1 MDKIY
6 EAAAKYVALSRYEYK
21 FILSRNRK
29 LLELRVDFRDEDF
42 YHLTGL
48 QYLKDIDIPR
58 NRKKTLDDIIYKKR
72 ITDSRLENSRFYVN
86 PVPDK
91 DIQSRINSLRFLE
104 EYIDTDNIIRVFST
118 RNQPHMASLINADYI
133 IESQFKGDSD
143 TVYIFLKHREENP
156 EYCCVVSFFK
166 KDKAVYGG
174 DILYWMQK
182 TKVFG
187 DNLTVLYQHKDYN
200 A

>member
-91 DIQSRINSLRFLE
+91 DIQSRISSLRFLE
-104 EYIDTDNIIRVFST
+104 EYIDTDNIIRVFTT
-118 RNQPHMASLINADYI
+118 RNQPHMASLINAD
-133 IESQFKGDSD
+133 
-143 TVYIFLKHREENP
+143 
-156 EYCCVVSFFK
+156 
-166 KDKAVYGG
+166 
-174 DILYWMQK
+174 
-182 TKVFG
+182 
-187 DNLTVLYQHKDYN
+187 
-200 A
+200 